1 MSESTFERISPT
13 DHLDKLLQAIES
25 NPVIILVTDATG
37 NIQHVNAKFCEISGF
52 SLEEVL
58 GQPARTLVEQTPE
71 DEGRMWNTLR
81 SGAEWQGTFHSRRK
95 QGQPFLEEA
104 TIFPIKNSGGFI
116 THFVKVAED
125 VTHRRKTE
133 ETVRFLAFYDPLTE
147 LPNRRLF
154 SDRLAQSL
162 ARNQRSGEV
171 LAVLSLDIDNFKAVN
186 NSYGHRVGDETL
198 KVISERIASRI
209 RTSDTAAHFSGDGF
223 NILLPKIN
231 RGENA
236 AKVAQ
241 ELLDSLA
248 LPIAVGPQQLYLTAS
263 IGIALFPMDGE
274 DIPTLMKNADLALH
288 RAKAL
293 GRNSYQMFTATMN
306 EQAVQ
311 RMALETDLRL
321 GLENNAFELHFQPQF
336 DGISATMVACEAL
349 VRWQHPTRGL
359 ISPGEFIPM
368 AEETGMIVRLGRW
381 VLQQACRQ
389 TRQFQ
394 QAGLSGLRVAV
405 NLSARQFLQQDL
417 PGMVAQAL
425 HESGLAPSC
434 LEIEITEGTIIEDF
448 PAAHATLTALRA
460 LGVSIA
466 IDDFGTGYSALSY
479 LQKFPVDVLKIDRS
493 FICDLH
499 RGNSSAA
506 IARAIVTMAHE
517 LKLKVLAEGVDS
529 AEQLEILAT
538 MDCDLLQ
545 GFYLSRPLAA
555 AEFLAYGH
563 RQRAACPVPSPCDCP
578 KYLPAETSFP

>member
-1 MSESTFERISPT
+1 MSLPSNEQFSTTE
-13 DHLDKLLQAIES
+13 HLDKLLQAIEA
-25 NPVIILVTDATG
+25 NPVIIVVTDPAG
-37 NIQHVNAKFCEISGF
+37 SIQYVNHKFCEISGF
-52 SLEEVL
+52 ILEEILGQNAKVL
-58 GQPARTLVEQTPE
+58 GELTAEEERQ
-71 DEGRMWNTLR
+71 MWDKLR
-81 SGAEWQGTFHSRRK
+81 AGMEWQGTFRNRRK
-95 QGQPFLEEA
+95 EGGSYLEEA
-104 TIFPIKNSGGFI
+104 TIFPIKNPGGFI

-125 VTHRRKTE
+125 VTFRRKTE

-154 SDRLAQSL
+154 SDRLGQSL

-171 LAVLSLDIDNFKAVN
+171 LAVLSLDIDNFKSVN
-186 NSYGHRVGDETL
+186 NSYGHRVGDQTL
-198 KVISERIASRI
+198 KVLSERIASRI

-231 RGENA
+231 RAENA

-241 ELLDSLA
+241 ELLDA
-248 LPIAVGPQQLYLTAS
+248 MAMPIPVGEQQLFLTAS
-263 IGIALFPMDGE
+263 IGIALFPLDGE

-288 RAKAL
+288 RAKFL
-293 GRNSYQMFTATMN
+293 GRNSYQMFTSTMN

-311 RMALETDLRL
+311 RMALETDLRM
-321 GLENNAFELHFQPQF
+321 GLENDAFELHFQPQYE
-336 DGISATMVACEAL
+336 GPGRALVACEAL

-381 VLQQACRQ
+381 VLLQACHQ
-389 TRQFQ
+389 TREFQ
-394 QAGLSGLRVAV
+394 RAGLTDLRVAV

-425 HESGLAPSC
+425 ADSGLDPAC
-434 LEIEITEGTIIEDF
+434 LEIEITEGAIIEDF
-448 PAAHATLTALRA
+448 PRAHATLSELRA
-460 LGVSIA
+460 MGVSIA

-493 FICDLH
+493 FICDLKS
-499 RGNSSAA
+499 GNSSVA

-529 AEQLEILAT
+529 AEQLEILSGLG
-538 MDCDLLQ
+538 CDLLQ

-555 AEFLAYGH
+555 EDFLAYGQG
-563 RQRAACPVPSPCDCP
+563 RMAGS
-578 KYLPAETSFP
+578 

>member
-1 MSESTFERISPT
+1 MSLSPS
-13 DHLDKLLQAIES
+13 DHLDQLLQAIES
-25 NPVIILVTDATG
+25 NPVIIVVTDTNG
-37 NIQHVNAKFCEISGF
+37 IIQHVNSKFCEISGF
-52 SLEEVL
+52 PLTDILGQNAKVL
-58 GQPARTLVEQTPE
+58 GELVAEEERQ
-71 DEGRMWNTLR
+71 MWDKLR
-81 SGAEWQGTFHSRRK
+81 AGMEWQGTFRNRRK
-95 QGQPFLEEA
+95 NGESYLEDA
-104 TIFPIKNSGGFI
+104 TIFPIKNPGGFI

-125 VTHRRKTE
+125 VTFRRKTE

-154 SDRLAQSL
+154 SDRLGQSL

-171 LAVLSLDIDNFKAVN
+171 LAVLSLDIDNFKSVN
-186 NSYGHRVGDETL
+186 NSYGHRVGDQTL
-198 KVISERIASRI
+198 KVISERIANRI

-231 RGENA
+231 RAENA

-241 ELLDSLA
+241 ELLEA
-248 LPIAVGPQQLYLTAS
+248 MAVPIPIEGQQLFLTAS
-263 IGIALFPMDGE
+263 IGIALFPLDGE

-306 EQAVQ
+306 EQAVK
-311 RMALETDLRL
+311 RMALETDLRQ
-321 GLENNAFELHFQPQF
+321 GLENNAFELHFQPQY
-336 DGISATMVACEAL
+336 DGPSGALVACEAL
-349 VRWQHPTRGL
+349 VRWQHPQRGL

-394 QAGLSGLRVAV
+394 HAGLTELRVAV

-417 PGMVAQAL
+417 PGIVAQAL
-425 HESGLAPSC
+425 ADSGLAPAC

-448 PAAHATLTALRA
+448 PAAHATLTALRG

-479 LQKFPVDVLKIDRS
+479 LQKFPIDVLKIDRS

-499 RGNSSAA
+499 SGNSSVA
-506 IARAIVTMAHE
+506 ISRAIIAMAHE

-529 AEQLEILAT
+529 AEQLEILSELG
-538 MDCDLLQ
+538 CDLLQ

-555 AEFLAYGH
+555 GEFLEFGRRHQSGAENLAMA
-563 RQRAACPVPSPCDCP
+563 RCSP
-578 KYLPAETSFP
+578 AM

>member
-1 MSESTFERISPT
+1 MSLPSTEHFANT
-13 DHLDKLLQAIES
+13 DYLNKLLQAIES
-25 NPVIILVTDATG
+25 NPVIIVVTDASG
-37 NIQHVNAKFCEISGF
+37 IIQHVNSKFCEASGF
-52 SLEEVL
+52 SLDEIIGQNVRVL
-58 GQPARTLVEQTPE
+58 GELTAEE
-71 DEGRMWNTLR
+71 EGQMWEKLR
-81 SGAEWQGTFHSRRK
+81 AGIEWQGTFRHRRK
-95 QGQPFLEEA
+95 EGESYLEEG
-104 TIFPIKNSGGFI
+104 TIFPIKNPGGFI

-125 VTHRRKTE
+125 ITHRRKTE

-154 SDRLAQSL
+154 SDRLSQSL
-162 ARNQRSGEV
+162 ARNLRSGEV
-171 LAVLSLDIDNFKAVN
+171 LAVLSLDIDNFKSVN
-186 NSYGHRVGDETL
+186 NSYGHRVGDQTL
-198 KVISERIASRI
+198 KLLSERIASRI

-231 RGENA
+231 RAENA

-241 ELLDSLA
+241 ELLDAMA
-248 LPIAVGPQQLYLTAS
+248 LPIPVGAQQIFLTAS
-263 IGIALFPMDGE
+263 IGIALFPLDGE
-274 DIPTLMKNADLALH
+274 DVPTLMKNADLALH

-293 GRNSYQMFTATMN
+293 GRNSYQMFTPTMN

-321 GLENNAFELHFQPQF
+321 GLENSAFELHFQPQYH
-336 DGISATMVACEAL
+336 GPNRALVACEAL
-349 VRWQHPTRGL
+349 VRWQHPQRGL

-389 TRQFQ
+389 TREFQ
-394 QAGLSGLRVAV
+394 QAGLTNLRVAV

-425 HESGLAPSC
+425 ADSGLAPAC
-434 LEIEITEGTIIEDF
+434 LEIEITEGTIIDDF
-448 PAAHATLTALRA
+448 PRAHATLSELRT

-499 RGNSSAA
+499 RGNSSIA

-529 AEQLEILAT
+529 AEQLEILSELG
-538 MDCDLLQ
+538 CDLLQ

-555 AEFLAYGH
+555 EDFLVFGKSRLA
-563 RQRAACPVPSPCDCP
+563 V
-578 KYLPAETSFP
+578 

>member
-1 MSESTFERISPT
+1 MSLPSTEQFANTEYLNT
-13 DHLDKLLQAIES
+13 LLQAIES
-25 NPVIILVTDATG
+25 NPVIIVVTDAG
-37 NIQHVNAKFCEISGF
+37 GIIQHVNSKFCEASGF
-52 SLEEVL
+52 SLDEIIGQNVRVL
-58 GQPARTLVEQTPE
+58 GELTAEE
-71 DEGRMWNTLR
+71 EGQMWEKLR
-81 SGAEWQGTFHSRRK
+81 AGIEWQGTFRHRRK
-95 QGQPFLEEA
+95 EGESYLEEG
-104 TIFPIKNSGGFI
+104 TIFPIKNPGGFI

-125 VTHRRKTE
+125 ITHRRKTE

-154 SDRLAQSL
+154 SDRLSQSL
-162 ARNQRSGEV
+162 ARNLRSGEV
-171 LAVLSLDIDNFKAVN
+171 LAVLSLDIDNFKSVN
-186 NSYGHRVGDETL
+186 NSYGHRVGDQTL
-198 KVISERIASRI
+198 KLLSERIASRI

-231 RGENA
+231 RAENA

-241 ELLDSLA
+241 ELLDAMA
-248 LPIAVGPQQLYLTAS
+248 LPIPVGTQQIFLTAS
-263 IGIALFPMDGE
+263 IGIALFPLDGK
-274 DIPTLMKNADLALH
+274 DVPTLMKNADLALH

-293 GRNSYQMFTATMN
+293 GRNSYQMFTPTMN

-321 GLENNAFELHFQPQF
+321 GLERNAFELHFQPQYH
-336 DGISATMVACEAL
+336 GPSGALVACEAL
-349 VRWQHPTRGL
+349 VRWQHPQRGL
-359 ISPGEFIPM
+359 IAPGEFIPM
-368 AEETGMIVRLGRW
+368 AEETGLIVRLGRW

-389 TRQFQ
+389 TREFQ
-394 QAGLSGLRVAV
+394 QAGLTNLRVAV

-425 HESGLAPSC
+425 ADSGLAPAC
-434 LEIEITEGTIIEDF
+434 LEVEITEGTIIEDF
-448 PAAHATLTALRA
+448 PRAHATLSELRA

-499 RGNSSAA
+499 SGNSSVA
-506 IARAIVTMAHE
+506 IARAIVAMAHE

-529 AEQLEILAT
+529 AEQLEILSELG
-538 MDCDLLQ
+538 CDLLQ

-555 AEFLAYGH
+555 EDFLVFGKSRLA
-563 RQRAACPVPSPCDCP
+563 V
-578 KYLPAETSFP
+578 

>member
-1 MSESTFERISPT
+1 MSTSSQNLSSSS
-13 DHLDKLLQAIES
+13 DHLAKLLQAIES
-25 NPVIILVTDATG
+25 NPVIILVADANG
-37 NIQHVNAKFCEISGF
+37 LIQHVNAKFCEISGY
-52 SLEEVL
+52 SREEVL
-58 GQPARTLVEQTPE
+58 GRPAQFLATDAAENLDQ
-71 DEGRMWNTLR
+71 MWENLR
-81 SGAEWQGTFHSRRK
+81 AGLEWQGTFRNQRK
-95 QGQPFLEEA
+95 SGETYLEDA
-104 TIFPIKNSGGFI
+104 TVFPIKNSGGFI

-125 VTHRRKTE
+125 VTLRRKTE

-154 SDRLAQSL
+154 SDRLGQSL

-186 NSYGHRVGDETL
+186 NSYGHRTGDEVL
-198 KVISERIASRI
+198 RIISERILSRI

-231 RGENA
+231 RAENA
-236 AKVAQ
+236 AKVAK
-241 ELLDSLA
+241 ELLDA
-248 LPIAVGPQQLYLTAS
+248 IAQPIPVGSQHLFLTAS

-288 RAKAL
+288 RAKSL
-293 GRNSYQMFTATMN
+293 GRNSYQMFTAAMN
-306 EQAVQ
+306 DQAVQ

-336 DGISATMVACEAL
+336 DSANGVMVACEAL
-349 VRWQHPTRGL
+349 VRWQHPSRGL

-389 TRQFQ
+389 TREFQ
-394 QAGLSGLRVAV
+394 LAGLPLLRVAV

-425 HESGLAPSC
+425 QASGLPPAS

-448 PAAHATLTALRA
+448 PRAHATLSELRSM
-460 LGVSIA
+460 GVSIA

-479 LQKFPVDVLKIDRS
+479 LQQFPVDVLKIDRS
-493 FICDLH
+493 FISNLQS
-499 RGNSSAA
+499 GSSAVA

-517 LKLKVLAEGVDS
+517 LNLKVLAEGVDS
-529 AEQLEILAT
+529 AAQVEILADL
-538 MDCDLLQ
+538 DCDLLQ
-545 GFYLSRPLAA
+545 GFHLSRPLAA
-555 AEFLAYGH
+555 EEFLDFGRRHQQGNNISSASF
-563 RQRAACPVPSPCDCP
+563 VP
-578 KYLPAETSFP
+578 PAL